1 MRLVKIT
8 AFLIIVSLFIQCSEG
23 GTSGDDPATS
33 ETKEKEIREYNIE
46 QQEEQ
51 TKNRFP
57 CDTLA
62 LKNYIL
68 DNYPAGTFLVE
79 FDKTFTYSIPKPAVL
94 YKKHKGKQLIFAVIA
109 KSKESERAVETKNLV
124 GYEASFINL
133 DSTKLG
139 TAFFYLTLFEC
150 EKSEITEGEF
160 GRDDFNRVW
169 EAPVPSHGGFNDMR
183 IKKWRA
189 KNMNY
194 IQLNFIDGIIS
205 GHRNYNY
212 FLVNGIMEKP
222 HLLETYV
229 GLTQKRKMAK
239 LNDDDYPDYWEYV
252 FVDSTNFI
260 RIVDSVPF
268 YWNKERELYTSPV
281 NSRWT
286 KEY

>member
-1 MRLVKIT
+1 MKSLKLLTLVL
-8 AFLIIVSLFIQCSEG
+8 AALFLISCGDE

-33 ETKEKEIREYNIE
+33 PQKEKEIREYNIE

-62 LKNYIL
+62 LKEYIL
-68 DNYPAGTFLVE
+68 ENYPAGTFLVE
-79 FDKTFTYSIPKPAVL
+79 FDKTFTYSIPRPAVL
-94 YKKHKGKQLIFAVIA
+94 YKKHKDKQLIFAVIA
-109 KSKESERAVETKNLV
+109 KSKEGERAVEKKNLV
-124 GYEASFINL
+124 GYESSFINL

-150 EKSEITEGEF
+150 DKQEYDV
-160 GRDDFNRVW
+160 DDFQRGDFDRIW
-169 EAPVPSHGGFNDMR
+169 EAEVPSHGGFNDMR
-183 IKKWRA
+183 LKTWRPE
-189 KNMNY
+189 NMRY
-194 IQLNFIDGIIS
+194 IQLNFEDGIIS

-212 FLVNGIMEKP
+212 FFVNGIMEKP

-229 GLTQKRKMAK
+229 GISQKRKMAK
-239 LNDDDYPDYWEYV
+239 LNEDEYPDYWEYV
-252 FVDSTNFI
+252 FVDSTDFI
-260 RIVDSVPF
+260 KIVDSVPF
-268 YWNKERELYTSPV
+268 YWNKKRDLYTTPV